1 MDLSKPNELWTT
13 MENLLQAIR
22 HHVNKIL
29 AKLEKTNPE
38 VATEIKQRM
47 RNSLQ
52 KDHPVS
58 YF

>member
-1 MDLSKPNELWTT
+1 

-22 HHVNKIL
+22 DHVNKIL